1 MVAEVVAQLKSM
13 KVELDKTKKE
23 LTKAE
28 KKGEK

>member
-1 MVAEVVAQLKSM
+1 MVAEVLAQLKSM

-28 KKGEK
+28 KKVEK

>member
-1 MVAEVVAQLKSM
+1 MGAEVLAQLKSM

-28 KKGEK
+28 KKVEK